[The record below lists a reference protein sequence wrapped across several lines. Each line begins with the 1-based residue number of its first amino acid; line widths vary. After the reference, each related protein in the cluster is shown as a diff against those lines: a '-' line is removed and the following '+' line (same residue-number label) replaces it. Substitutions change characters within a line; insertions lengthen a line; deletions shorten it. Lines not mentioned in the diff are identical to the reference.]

1 MLGFFVMHGI
11 HLTQIW
17 ISRLRTYVPCLISN
31 PFSDSQLITEEW
43 NHQHPSTLP
52 KRERYFHEKALYTD
66 FRATIE
72 HFQLRNLMAV
82 TSFNTLQFAYES
94 QLLSWTPDYRH
105 VRCVMDLSRPAP
117 ETGFQGP
124 VKISTMQSKHGI
136 SVAGGFNGEY
146 CMHINGSR
154 DDNAY
159 GLVTTNPNGITNNID
174 IIRSRTESS
183 PLVVFASNDQHIR
196 TLNCARN
203 QFFSDHEL
211 PIPVNCSETSADGR
225 LRIVVGDSPDA
236 YVLEADSGRALRKLC
251 GHRDFG
257 FACAWSPDMLHIATS
272 NQDRTVN
279 IWDVRMWRIL
289 QSMDSDSAGYRSLR
303 FSPIG
308 GGPRTLLMSEPADRI
323 AIVNAT
329 TFETRQVHDFF
340 GEIGGADYTPDG
352 GSIWIAN
359 TDEIFGGFMKFDR
372 MQYGQRYG
380 SSRSASLKV
389 GHEEDPY
396 EFAPEWYSDFP
407 HEWASEDVLESDPRC
422 VVSRRE
428 RDLRVLNGLS
438 DEARDNL
445 LI

>member
-1 MLGFFVMHGI
+1 
-11 HLTQIW
+11 
-17 ISRLRTYVPCLISN
+17 
-31 PFSDSQLITEEW
+31 
-43 NHQHPSTLP
+43 
-52 KRERYFHEKALYTD
+52 
-66 FRATIE
+66 
-72 HFQLRNLMAV
+72 MAV
-82 TSFNTLQFAYES
+82 TSFNTLQFAHES
-94 QLLSWTPDYRH
+94 KILSWTPDYKH

-136 SVAGGFNGEY
+136 SVAGGFTGEY
-146 CMHINGSR
+146 CIHVNGSR
-154 DDNAY
+154 VENTH
-159 GLVTTNPNGITNNID
+159 GIVTTNLNGITNNID
-174 IIRSRTESS
+174 IIRSRTDSS
-183 PLVVFASNDQHIR
+183 PMVVFASNDQHIR
-196 TLNCARN
+196 ILDCVSN
-203 QFFSDHEL
+203 QLISDHEL

-225 LRIVVGDSPDA
+225 MRIVVGDSPDA
-236 YVLEADSGRALRKLC
+236 YVLEADSGRALQQLG

-323 AIVNAT
+323 SIVNAT
-329 TFETRQVHDFF
+329 TYETRQVHDFF

-352 GSIWIAN
+352 GSIWVAN
-359 TDEIFGGFMKFDR
+359 TDEMFGGFMKFER

-380 SSRSASLKV
+380 SSSSSPLSQRRRRRERRHREQL
-389 GHEEDPY
+389 
-396 EFAPEWYSDFP
+396 APEWFSDLP
-407 HEWASEDVLESDPRC
+407 HEWASEARLENDDRC
-422 VVSRRE
+422 IVSQRE
-428 RDLRVLNGLS
+428 RDLRVLSGLS